1 MNAYYQRYLTLKS
14 EHTGKFARDFAG
26 MIGISEA
33 ELCHA
38 RIGADAKPF
47 TTDFP
52 ALLKEL
58 HKVGETMN
66 IVRNEYAVHEHVGQ
80 YDNVKLGNHGGL
92 VLNPR
97 ALDQR
102 LFVGKWVSAFYIKEM
117 TRRGEKESIQIFD
130 TYGDAVLKIYKTDNT
145 NCQEWDALIE
155 TFTVEAQEEFTVSQ
169 LEHISENAF
178 FDAKKIEEEWR
189 AMTDVHQFF
198 SLLNRHNVTRQQAFS
213 SVSDNLACQVDNS
226 ALSQILEMALND
238 GNEIMVFI
246 GSRGCVQIFTGVIEK
261 LTPKDNWLN
270 IFNSKF
276 TMHLMEDQI
285 SETWV
290 TRKPTKEGYVTS
302 LELFAKD
309 GTQIAQLYGQRT
321 EGNLEQETWRN
332 QINAISMKEKVA

>member
-1 MNAYYQRYLTLKS
+1 MNAYYQRYLTLKA
-14 EHTGKFARDFAG
+14 EHTNKFARDLAT

-33 ELCHA
+33 ELCYA
-38 RIGADAKPF
+38 RIGADVKPF
-47 TTDFP
+47 STDFA

-66 IVRNEYAVHEHVGQ
+66 IVRNEYAVHEQAGQ

-102 LFVGKWVSAFYIKEM
+102 LFVSKWVSSFYIKEM
-117 TRRGEKESIQIFD
+117 TKRGEKESIQIFD
-130 TYGDAVLKIYKTDNT
+130 AYGDAILKIYMTDNT
-145 NCQEWDALIE
+145 NRQEWDALVTQFVME
-155 TFTVEAQEEFTVSQ
+155 SLDQFLVSPH
-169 LEHISENAF
+169 EHISENLL

-198 SLLNRHNVTRQQAFS
+198 NLLNRHNVTRQQAFS
-213 SVSDNLACQVDNS
+213 SVSDTLACQVDNS
-226 ALSQILEMALND
+226 ALSEILNLALND
-238 GNEIMVFI
+238 GNEIMIFI
-246 GSRGCVQIFTGVIEK
+246 GNRGCVQIFTGVIEK
-261 LTPKDNWLN
+261 LMPKDNWLN
-270 IFNSKF
+270 IFNPKF

-285 SETWV
+285 AETWV

-321 EGNLEQETWRN
+321 EGDLEQETWRN
-332 QINAISMKEKVA
+332 QIDAVALKAKVA

>member
-14 EHTGKFARDFAG
+14 EHTGKFARDLAG

-33 ELCHA
+33 ELCHS
-38 RIGADAKPF
+38 RIGADARAF
-47 TTDFP
+47 TTDF
-52 ALLKEL
+52 ATFLKEL

-66 IVRNEYAVHEHVGQ
+66 IVRNEYAVHEQAGQ

-102 LFVGKWVSAFYIKEM
+102 LFVGKWVSSFYIKEM

-130 TYGDAVLKIYKTDNT
+130 AYGDAILKIYMTDNT
-145 NCQEWDALIE
+145 NRQEWDALIE
-155 TFTVEAQEEFTVSQ
+155 KFTVEAKEDFIVSRP
-169 LEHISENAF
+169 EHVSKNAF

-198 SLLNRHNVTRQQAFS
+198 SLLTRHNVTRQQAFS
-213 SVSDNLACQVDNS
+213 SVSNNLACKVENN
-226 ALSQILEMALND
+226 ALSQILDMALND
-238 GNEIMVFI
+238 KNEIMIFI
-246 GSRGCVQIFTGVIEK
+246 GNPGCVQIFTGVVEK
-261 LTPKDNWLN
+261 LMPKDNWLN
-270 IFNSKF
+270 IFNPKF
-276 TMHLMEDQI
+276 TMHLMEDHI
-285 SETWV
+285 AETWV

-321 EGNLEQETWRN
+321 EGDLEQEVWRN
-332 QINAISMKEKVA
+332 QINEIAMKEKVA